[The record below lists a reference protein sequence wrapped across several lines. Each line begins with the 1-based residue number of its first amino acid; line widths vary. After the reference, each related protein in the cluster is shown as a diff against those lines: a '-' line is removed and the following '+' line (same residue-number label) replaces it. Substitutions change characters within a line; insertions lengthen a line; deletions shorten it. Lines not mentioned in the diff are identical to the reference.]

1 MQRLKTKITLCYF
14 YTFYHGGKGIVNMSE
29 ISNNIHCNELRT
41 LSEEE
46 LLKVLESVETKKLIH
61 ALWNKVEKLENLEAD
76 MQKLLNK

>member
-1 MQRLKTKITLCYF
+1 
-14 YTFYHGGKGIVNMSE
+14 MSE

-46 LLKVLESVETKKLIH
+46 LIKVLESVETKKLIL

>member
-1 MQRLKTKITLCYF
+1 
-14 YTFYHGGKGIVNMSE
+14 MSE

>member
-14 YTFYHGGKGIVNMSE
+14 YTFYHGGKGNVNMSE

-46 LLKVLESVETKKLIH
+46 LLKVLESVETKKLIL

>member
-1 MQRLKTKITLCYF
+1 
-14 YTFYHGGKGIVNMSE
+14 MSE
-29 ISNNIHCNELRT
+29 ISKDIHCNELRT

-46 LLKVLESVETKKLIH
+46 LIKVLESVDTKKLIL

>member
-1 MQRLKTKITLCYF
+1 
-14 YTFYHGGKGIVNMSE
+14 MSE

-46 LLKVLESVETKKLIH
+46 LLKVLESVETKKLIL